1 MTLSLAPDRT
11 SRLKFPVVAEE
22 LIEYSGARHGEH
34 SRRTSAGKL
43 WVSEG
48 KLSLPP
54 PSSSSSE
61 SRAGARP
68 RGRNPFADCHGQAL
82 AIIPADFECNDEV
95 SFTDPQRNLVAHRP
109 AKVLRVLS
117 SSNRLDVRGRPRE
130 KGRTTAKRAVLSATP
145 GN

>member
-11 SRLKFPVVAEE
+11 CRLKFPVVAEE
-22 LIEYSGARHGEH
+22 LIEYSGARHEER

-48 KLSLPP
+48 KLSPP
-54 PSSSSSE
+54 PSLSSFGK
-61 SRAGARP
+61 AGARP

-95 SFTDPQRNLVAHRP
+95 SFMDPQGNLVAHRS
-109 AKVLRVLS
+109 AKVSRVLS
-117 SSNRLDVRGRPRE
+117 SSNRLDVRGRPRG
-130 KGRTTAKRAVLSATP
+130 KGCTTAERAVLSATP